1 MQKILLHSPS
11 TNDAYMMKSF
21 LEKRLPYAI
30 ELAHSNKQMEEI
42 IANRPIQLVIY
53 DTAQF
58 TGQEFQYLRDIRG
71 LGYSY
76 PFLILSNNQG
86 SEALLA
92 QAAKNKMHFLD
103 KPYEFKALRGMTR
116 KLMVQRSIQ
125 QQMHRRFRTQIQAK
139 METFIHGESFETQMF
154 NLSKGGAYC
163 EFSGASNV
171 LGIGDLVRLRVN
183 LEDLQRDYT
192 LTARVVWTTRKGAYS
207 GGHGAGL
214 RFVKSGDIYRHLLEK
229 V

>member
-11 TNDAYMMKSF
+11 TNDAYMIKSF
-21 LEKRLPYAI
+21 LEKRLPYSI
-30 ELAHSNKQMEEI
+30 EVSHSAKQTEEI
-42 IANRPIQLVIY
+42 ITNRPIQLVIY
-53 DTAQF
+53 DTSTFSTVDYQF
-58 TGQEFQYLRDIRG
+58 LKDIRG
-71 LGYSY
+71 FGYSY
-76 PFLILSNNQG
+76 PFLILSSLEG
-86 SEALLA
+86 AEAILA
-92 QAAKNKMHFLD
+92 QAGKNKMHFLA

-125 QQMHRRFRTQIQAK
+125 QQIHRRFRTQIKAK
-139 METFIHGESFETQMF
+139 METFIHGEAIETYMF

-183 LEDLQRDYT
+183 LDDVHKDYT
-192 LTARVVWTTRKGAYS
+192 LTARVVWTTRKGSYS

-214 RFVKSGDIYRHLLEK
+214 RFVKNSDVYRHLLEK